1 MLLTIFHTPQE
12 NIPQLGFCKSS
23 PSKKRVIVI
32 MQEEGQHWAKSGE
45 YESREKRPKA
55 GADYGG
61 LEWPWLVLL
70 VLLLVLV
77 LVLG

>member
-1 MLLTIFHTPQE
+1 MGGE
-12 NIPQLGFCKSS
+12 W
-23 PSKKRVIVI
+23 RVRV
-32 MQEEGQHWAKSGE
+32 EGK
-45 YESREKRPKA
+45 EKRPKA

-70 VLLLVLV
+70 VLV

>member
-1 MLLTIFHTPQE
+1 
-12 NIPQLGFCKSS
+12 
-23 PSKKRVIVI
+23 
-32 MQEEGQHWAKSGE
+32 MQEEGQPWAESGE

-70 VLLLVLV
+70 VLVDLVF
-77 LVLG
+77 G

>member
-32 MQEEGQHWAKSGE
+32 MQEEGQHSAMGGE
-45 YESREKRPKA
+45 WRVRVEGKEAESRCGLRWTRVALA
-55 GADYGG
+55 GT
-61 LEWPWLVLL
+61 V
-70 VLLLVLV
+70 VLV
-77 LVLG
+77 LRVG

>member
-1 MLLTIFHTPQE
+1 MLLAIFHTPQE
-12 NIPQLGFCKSS
+12 KIPKLGFCKSS

-32 MQEEGQHWAKSGE
+32 MQGEGQHWAESGE

-61 LEWPWLVLL
+61 LEWPWLVL
-70 VLLLVLV
+70 VVLV
-77 LVLG
+77 LVLLG